1 MGIKFERN
9 FLRADELLQRW
20 QCSEADLKYEV
31 IESNLSPII
40 FVNEAD
46 AVTDRDGKP
55 VFWQSECY
63 KLKSED
69 DDVLAPGYANYG
81 YLILETPIRESI
93 KTCSFLTFAAYK
105 TEPGYENTFW
115 TLGNSIP
122 LEKYWDEIVF
132 DLPSVLSFETARTK
146 GAKLESI
153 EHKPLTT
160 RERDTLLTI
169 IAALC
174 KEAKLDYTKH
184 SKTAG
189 LIQSTAATMGLSIG
203 ETTIEGHLK
212 KIPDALATR
221 MK

>member
-1 MGIKFERN
+1 MKNQEN
-9 FLRADELLQRW
+9 NYELL
-20 QCSEADLKYEV
+20 D
-31 IESNLSPII
+31 
-40 FVNEAD
+40 
-46 AVTDRDGKP
+46 
-55 VFWQSECY
+55 
-63 KLKSED
+63 
-69 DDVLAPGYANYG
+69 
-81 YLILETPIRESI
+81 
-93 KTCSFLTFAAYK
+93 
-105 TEPGYENTFW
+105 
-115 TLGNSIP
+115 
-122 LEKYWDEIVF
+122 
-132 DLPSVLSFETARTK
+132 
-146 GAKLESI
+146 
-153 EHKPLTT
+153 KPLTT